1 MVHTYELAVPIFVAI
16 WLTEF
21 SVIDLGVMTLEVTTA
36 TLGVVVTIGYG
47 LFGLGA
53 LPGGIL
59 VDRIGSRRLIT
70 WCLVGMGA
78 SFGLLALA
86 PTVVVITLA
95 LVVWGVAASV
105 YHPAGLSLISKGI
118 EERGTGFAYH
128 GIAGNLGIGLGPLVA
143 ATLLLVLDWRVVAGL
158 LAVPA
163 LLAAVYASRSDID
176 PEAAIG
182 TDGDEDGSEADGDGV
197 AAATDGDGSAATDGD
212 GSAATDGDGSAA
224 TDGDG
229 GTATDG
235 DGGDDGGGD
244 SKASAGVD
252 SVAAFRAESRR
263 LFAGSFALV
272 FLVVMCSGLYYR
284 GFLTFLPE
292 LLGRLEGFEPIAI
305 AALLPEA
312 LHGPLGVDPS
322 DGNTLAPSDY
332 FYSGL
337 LLIGVVGQYVGG
349 KLTDRVPVEYGI
361 AVGFGGL
368 AVLALAFL
376 PAAGLGLVPL
386 AVVGALMGVFL
397 FLVQPLY
404 QATVAEYTP
413 AGTRGLSYG
422 YTYLG
427 VFGVGALG
435 GAIAGTILEYATEP
449 TLFLV
454 LAGFATVASVTG
466 IVLGRRNA
474 A

>member
-1 MVHTYELAVPIFVAI
+1 MNRNDRSIVALVTLAHGMVHTYELAVPIFVAI

-21 SVIDLGVMTLEVTTA
+21 SVIDLGVMTLDVTTA

-95 LVVWGVAASV
+95 LVVWGIAASV

-176 PEAAIG
+176 PEAAV
-182 TDGDEDGSEADGDGV
+182 DAGDDDDGV
-197 AAATDGDGSAATDGD
+197 TD
-212 GSAATDGDGSAA
+212 
-224 TDGDG
+224 
-229 GTATDG
+229 
-235 DGGDDGGGD
+235 DDGGD

-252 SVAAFRAESRR
+252 SLAAFRTESRR

-312 LHGPLGVDPS
+312 LHGPLGIDPS

-449 TLFLV
+449 ALFLV

-466 IVLGRRNA
+466 LVLGRRNA
-474 A
+474 T

>member
-1 MVHTYELAVPIFVAI
+1 MLGHGMVHTYELAIPIFVTI

-21 SVIDLGVMTLEVTTA
+21 SVIDLGVVTLEVTTA
-36 TLGVVVTIGYG
+36 TLGVVVTVGYG

-70 WCLVGMGA
+70 WCLVGMGV

-86 PTVVVITLA
+86 PSVVVITLA
-95 LVVWGVAASV
+95 LVVWGLAASV

-128 GIAGNLGIGLGPLVA
+128 GIAGNLGIGLGPLIA
-143 ATLLLVLDWRVVAGL
+143 ATLLLVLGWRVVAGV
-158 LAVPA
+158 LAIPA
-163 LLAAVYASRSDID
+163 LFAAVYAFRANID
-176 PEAAIG
+176 PEAAVE
-182 TDGDEDGSEADGDGV
+182 TDGSDGADDD
-197 AAATDGDGSAATDGD
+197 AAAT
-212 GSAATDGDGSAA
+212 
-224 TDGDG
+224 
-229 GTATDG
+229 
-235 DGGDDGGGD
+235 
-244 SKASAGVD
+244 AGVE
-252 SVAAFRAESRR
+252 SLAAFRSESRA

-292 LLGRLEGFEPIAI
+292 LLGRLEGFEPIAV
-305 AALLPEA
+305 ASLLPEA
-312 LHGPLGVDPS
+312 VHGPLGIDPS

-337 LLIGVVGQYVGG
+337 LLVGVIGQYVGG
-349 KLTDRVPVEYGI
+349 KLTDRLPVEYGI

-368 AVLALAFL
+368 TVLALVFL
-376 PAAGLGLVPL
+376 PAAGMGLVPL
-386 AVVGALMGVFL
+386 AIVGALMGVFL
-397 FLVQPLY
+397 FVVQPLY

-435 GAIAGTILEYATEP
+435 GAIAGTILEYATESA
-449 TLFLV
+449 LFLV
-454 LAGFATVASVTG
+454 LAGFATVASITG